1 MIAVKCLTLFFIPL
15 RSQSQNTRTFL
26 IFIKIFGIIL
36 LESDEKSKL
45 YLILKKEI
53 NRMMFNQNDP
63 VEYIIRKAME
73 EGNINQAIAMRQ
85 YRMHEELNRKR
96 ELREMEDRIVKRVLS
111 AFSI

>member
-1 MIAVKCLTLFFIPL
+1 MI
-15 RSQSQNTRTFL
+15 
-26 IFIKIFGIIL
+26 
-36 LESDEKSKL
+36 
-45 YLILKKEI
+45 I
-53 NRMMFNQNDP
+53 NNPNDP